1 MRKAVQLLFAGL
13 FVLLLLASALPLL
26 PLAPDLFLQAS
37 PLLALS
43 AALSARTFSILLL
56 PALVLLASAALAGRI
71 FCAYACP
78 LGVLFDLCGKKQI
91 QPQRLHYP
99 AVKYLLLCALVATAL
114 VGLNLAGLF
123 DPVSFITRVAVFI
136 VYPALMLLANLG
148 LDAVRPLAEQLQMI
162 YLARTA
168 LPQPLFTGAWLT
180 IVLLALMLVL
190 NRIGH
195 RFWCRTL
202 CPLGALLGL
211 FSRFRIFKR
220 HVSGS
225 CNSCG
230 ACITSCPQ
238 QAIPNEPRETANLE
252 CSLCGT
258 CSRVCPQQAITYGS
272 GPALTAPTTAASKRA
287 FLCAAG
293 AGLLT
298 AFAGRLDPHHT
309 VKPTSLIRPPGAVPE
324 DEFLR
329 RCARCGH
336 CMRICPT
343 NTLQPQLFT
352 QGLEGLWTPRLVP
365 RRAGCD
371 QTCQLCG
378 TVCPTDALRELT
390 LDEKKHA
397 KLGTAIIDKDRCLV
411 WDEDRLCLICDEQ
424 CPYNAIV
431 FQWKDGFRRP
441 VVIENK
447 CNGCGFCEEQCPI
460 SGVSAIIV
468 TSQDEIR
475 LSEGSY
481 REAARQ
487 QQLDFSEDPGDDAF
501 FLEKKPDTLPQGFS
515 IKLIK

>member
-1 MRKAVQLLFAGL
+1 MQLLFAGL
-13 FVLLLLASALPLL
+13 FAVLLFASAHPFL

-37 PLLALS
+37 PLIALS
-43 AALSARTFSILLL
+43 AALSARTFGILLL
-56 PALVLLASAALAGRI
+56 PALLLLASAAMAGRI
-71 FCAYACP
+71 FCAYVCP
-78 LGVLFDLCGKKQI
+78 LGLLFDLCGKKQSRP
-91 QPQRLHYP
+91 QPLHYP

-114 VGLNLAGLF
+114 AGLNLAGLF
-123 DPVSFITRVAVFI
+123 DPISLITRTAVFL
-136 VYPALMLLANLG
+136 VYPAVVLLANLG
-148 LDAVRPLAEQLQMI
+148 LDAVRPFAEQLQMI

-168 LPQPLFTGAWLT
+168 LFQPLFAGAWLT
-180 IVLLALMLVL
+180 LLLLALLLVL

-202 CPLGALLGL
+202 CPLGALLGI

-220 HVSGS
+220 HVSTA
-225 CNSCG
+225 CNTCG
-230 ACITSCPQ
+230 ACIKTCPQ
-238 QAIPNEPRETANLE
+238 QAIPTEPRETTNFE

-258 CSRVCPQQAITYGS
+258 CALVCPQEAIAYGS
-272 GPALTAPTTAASKRA
+272 GQARSAPATVASKRA
-287 FLCAAG
+287 FLCTAG

-309 VKPTSLIRPPGAVPE
+309 IKPPNLLRPPGAVPE

-329 RCARCGH
+329 RCARCGQ

-343 NTLQPQLFT
+343 NTLQPQFFT
-352 QGLEGLWTPRLVP
+352 QGLKGLWTPRLVP

-371 QTCQLCG
+371 QTCRLCG

-390 LDEKKHA
+390 LIEKNHA
-397 KLGTAIIDKDRCLV
+397 KLGTAVIDKDRCLV

-441 VVIENK
+441 VVVENK
-447 CNGCGFCEEQCPI
+447 CNGCGFCEEQCPV

-468 TSQDEIR
+468 TSRGEIR
-475 LSEGSY
+475 LSDGSY
-481 REAARQ
+481 IEAARQ
-487 QQLDFSEDPGDDAF
+487 QQLDFSENPGDDAF
-501 FLEKKPDTLPQGFS
+501 FLEKKSDTLPQGFF
-515 IKLIK
+515 IK